1 MSVYQSFDISVP
13 MDKETLQE
21 QIDVAAAR
29 YVGKRDP
36 TVREE
41 MVSLCLR
48 LAEFEHLTLL
58 EKTVER
64 FRSEDVRKPELKQAL
79 KNLAEVMPDSRPIKQ
94 MFDALAIENEVRR
107 CQLVKEALAAIRLC
121 VMG

>member
-41 MVSLCLR
+41 MVSLSLR
-48 LAEFEHLTLL
+48 LAEFEHLTML

-94 MFDALAIENEVRR
+94 MFDALATENEVRR

-121 VMG
+121 VMR